1 MKIFLCKIVLV
12 CTFIVLKDINAR
24 PISYPGGWTLM
35 QANDFSK
42 HSFHLHYSPSIDYSI
57 GYRAEYWR
65 EKEWQF
71 HGLQLNY
78 LIKRINKPKSQ
89 TNFYLKNGIGLATS
103 NYEAFEN
110 KFEPSLFTGIL
121 FDWEDRRFFTSY
133 QNQANYASSIDK
145 FFSQQFRIGVAPYL
159 AEYGYLHTWIMLQ
172 ANHMPGSSKNL
183 TFTPML
189 RVFKGDYL
197 AEFGLNN
204 YKDFMFNFIK
214 RF

>member
-1 MKIFLCKIVLV
+1 MKIFFCKIVLV

-42 HSFHLHYSPSIDYSI
+42 HSFHVHYSPSIDYSI

-78 LIKRINKPKSQ
+78 LIKRINKPRSQ

-103 NYEAFEN
+103 NYL
-110 KFEPSLFTGIL
+110 SLIH
-121 FDWEDRRFFTSY
+121 
-133 QNQANYASSIDK
+133 I
-145 FFSQQFRIGVAPYL
+145 
-159 AEYGYLHTWIMLQ
+159 
-172 ANHMPGSSKNL
+172 
-183 TFTPML
+183 
-189 RVFKGDYL
+189 
-197 AEFGLNN
+197 
-204 YKDFMFNFIK
+204 
-214 RF
+214 

>member
-1 MKIFLCKIVLV
+1 
-12 CTFIVLKDINAR
+12 
-24 PISYPGGWTLM
+24 M
-35 QANDFSK
+35 QANDYSK
-42 HSFHLHYSPSIDYSI
+42 HSFHAHYSPSIDYSI

-78 LIKRINKPKSQ
+78 LIKRLNKPKSQ
-89 TNFYLKNGIGLATS
+89 TNFYLKNGLGLATS